1 MRTLDDPTMPP
12 QPFAAFDTA
21 ACDTGLDAALSQITS
36 ATSEVMPFVSVQFA
50 RALAR
55 LTVQARYRRNGIKR
69 GLECHRIVSFGPRD
83 RDSQRN
89 AACIYDDVSLR
100 FELAAVGRVGAGFL
114 APGAGDTGSIDAHTL
129 PIDLVVLTQP
139 TQHRQMQPMPYTGR
153 LPARRRRQHVMP
165 LPKPS
170 SCGRSSHGIPVCSTY
185 RMPLSAARSST
196 VRRCPPLRR
205 GSELRDQR
213 SQRHPQ
219 LIADFAS
226 CHAADDTTFAAPPLG
241 CVSDSNTTIGRS
253 HHLLRCGTGT
263 RLVSFFASPGSMPP
277 RSARGRHRAS
287 SVPSRA

>member
-1 MRTLDDPTMPP
+1 MNIQVPFEANSKLAESGEPGMRTLDDPTMPP
-12 QPFAAFDTA
+12 QPFAALDTA

-69 GLECHRIVSFGPRD
+69 GLECHRIVSFDSRD

-114 APGAGDTGSIDAHTL
+114 APGAGGTGSIDAHTL

-153 LPARRRRQHVMP
+153 LPVSQTSPIRHATAEAQFLREVFPRDTGLQHIQDAVE
-165 LPKPS
+165 
-170 SCGRSSHGIPVCSTY
+170 RSSVIDRASPSA
-185 RMPLSAARSST
+185 LAAR
-196 VRRCPPLRR
+196 
-205 GSELRDQR
+205 E
-213 SQRHPQ
+213 
-219 LIADFAS
+219 
-226 CHAADDTTFAAPPLG
+226 
-241 CVSDSNTTIGRS
+241 
-253 HHLLRCGTGT
+253 
-263 RLVSFFASPGSMPP
+263 
-277 RSARGRHRAS
+277 
-287 SVPSRA
+287 

>member
-36 ATSEVMPFVSVQFA
+36 ATSEVMPFVSVRFA

-69 GLECHRIVSFGPRD
+69 GLECHRIVSFGSRD

-114 APGAGDTGSIDAHTL
+114 APGLETLAPSMLTRSQSIWSCSRSRRSIAKYSRCHT
-129 PIDLVVLTQP
+129 
-139 TQHRQMQPMPYTGR
+139 
-153 LPARRRRQHVMP
+153 PAVCQSCRRRQHVMP

-170 SCGRSSHGIPVCSTY
+170 SCGRSSHGIPVRSTY
-185 RMPLSAARSST
+185 RVPLSAARSST
-196 VRRCPPLRR
+196 VRRRPPLRR
-205 GSELRDQR
+205 GSE
-213 SQRHPQ
+213 
-219 LIADFAS
+219 FAS
-226 CHAADDTTFAAPPLG
+226 CHAADDTTFAASPLG

-277 RSARGRHRAS
+277 RREALLVSEVWYVLNQQKYQQILRLS
-287 SVPSRA
+287 LSKVW